1 MRTYGGC
8 VEALWALGVAAV
20 TLGGC
25 ATGAGV
31 TPTVPASA
39 AVVATV
45 SVGSPP
51 VLLAM
56 APDGRHVYAAAN
68 GTLAVIDT
76 GTNAVV
82 AKLRTDAN
90 PTGIAVSPDGR
101 RVYVADLFSNTLAAL
116 DATTNTLTAPV
127 RLFVQRFRGG
137 FGRMAISPA
146 GDTAYIAN
154 GVNNT
159 LVVVGLPSGQGD
171 YVMPDVR
178 PADVALTADGATLFV
193 AGCKPVC
200 TPGFVQL
207 YDTRRQQF
215 TTEIE
220 VGGNPYRVAVA
231 PDGTRAYSA
240 NLSGPSVSVIDVTTG
255 RAIASIPVP
264 VQPTGLA
271 VSADGTT
278 VWVASQMGGA
288 LTAID
293 AAGLRVRGSV
303 AIRGARDV
311 VATPDGRRVFV
322 SGGESVYAV
331 NAAAL

>member
-1 MRTYGGC
+1 MRRYAGYVAG
-8 VEALWALGVAAV
+8 LWASVVAVVALAACAAGPGATPNVAA
-20 TLGGC
+20 
-25 ATGAGV
+25 A
-31 TPTVPASA
+31 A

-45 SVGSPP
+45 SVGPPP

-76 GTNAVV
+76 GSGAAI
-82 AKLRTDAN
+82 AKLRTSAN
-90 PTGIAVSPDGR
+90 STGIAVSPDGR
-101 RVYVADLFSNTLAAL
+101 RVYVADLFSNTLAVL
-116 DATTNTLTAPV
+116 DATTNTLAAPLN
-127 RLFVQRFRGG
+127 LFVQRFRGG
-137 FGRMAISPA
+137 FGWMAISPA

-159 LVVVGLPSGQGD
+159 LVVVELPSGRGD

-178 PADVALTADGATLFV
+178 PSDVALTADGTTLFV

-200 TPGFVQL
+200 SPGFVQL

-215 TTEIE
+215 TAEIE

-231 PDGTRAYSA
+231 PDGTRAYTA
-240 NLSGPSVSVIDVTTG
+240 NLSGPSVSAIDVAAGRTT
-255 RAIASIPVP
+255 ASIPVP

-271 VSADGTT
+271 VSADGAT
-278 VWVASQMGGA
+278 VWVASQTAGA

-293 AAGLRVRGSV
+293 AAGARVRGSV

-322 SGGESVYAV
+322 SGGESVYVV
-331 NAAAL
+331 NAAVL